1 MARTY
6 VVLMITLMSLQFVTI
21 SSKLDTIIDTLNK

>member
-1 MARTY
+1 MVRAY

-21 SSKLDTIIDTLNK
+21 SLKLDTIIDTLNK